1 MRADVKVRRRYD
13 SSRRQAQARLS
24 RLRILD
30 AARILF
36 LDCGYAATTLD
47 TIAEAADVAPGN
59 LYRLCRSK
67 KAILSELIDVS
78 IVGDDEAIALHDRGW
93 VRAVEAEADPRILL
107 RGFASVARRVLDGA
121 APIHQLIRSA
131 AAADPEVADLRLE
144 HNRQRYSGQSRIAH
158 ALAERKALR
167 PDLPEASAAD
177 VIYALMSPDVY
188 WTLTQE
194 RGWTG
199 DQYEE
204 WLGETLCTSLLRPHQ
219 PPPSG
224 EYRPH

>member
-1 MRADVKVRRRYD
+1 
-13 SSRRQAQARLS
+13 
-24 RLRILD
+24 LD

-204 WLGETLCTSLLRPHQ
+204 WLGETLCTSLLRPYQ